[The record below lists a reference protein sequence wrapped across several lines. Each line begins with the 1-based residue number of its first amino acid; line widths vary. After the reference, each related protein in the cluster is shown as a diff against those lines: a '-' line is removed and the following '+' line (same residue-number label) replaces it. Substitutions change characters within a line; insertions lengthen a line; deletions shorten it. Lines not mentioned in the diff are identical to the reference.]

1 MVRKRNPNPRPSRPI
16 NPSAVDGSPPAEQ
29 PMVESLTESAA
40 VKAECEKALTSLR
53 RGNHT
58 KALRLMKEA
67 CQRYESSALVLRV
80 NSTISFKVASLMDDQ
95 NTKSRHMRSAI
106 DSARRAVVLSPHS
119 IEFAHF
125 YANLLYEAANDGPAY
140 DEVVQECERALA
152 IANPI
157 DPAKESLQDESQQK
171 LTTAEARISHVQQE
185 LRSLIQKSNLASLST
200 WV

>member
-106 DSARRAVVLSPHS
+106 DSARRAVVLSRTRLS
-119 IEFAHF
+119 
-125 YANLLYEAANDGPAY
+125 LLTSMRTSCTRPPMM
-140 DEVVQECERALA
+140 AL
-152 IANPI
+152 
-157 DPAKESLQDESQQK
+157 LMMR
-171 LTTAEARISHVQQE
+171 LFRV
-185 LRSLIQKSNLASLST
+185 
-200 WV
+200 